1 MDYAAK
7 YYKNA
12 SASNKKKFNELVS
25 DLRIDMSL
33 ESAVSEGLRQMQQQT
48 KSTAG
53 GGISKNSTG
62 GFINMKDYYKG
73 MV

>member
-12 SASNKKKFNELVS
+12 SPANKKKFNSLVS

-33 ESAVSEGLRQMQQQT
+33 ESAVSEGLRQMQQEIKT
-48 KSTAG
+48 TSG
-53 GGISKNSTG
+53 GKKFNTG

-73 MV
+73 ML

>member
-12 SASNKKKFNELVS
+12 SPANKKKFNALVS

-33 ESAVSEGLRQMQQQT
+33 DSAVSEGLRQMRQEIKT
-48 KSTAG
+48 TSG
-53 GGISKNSTG
+53 GKKFNTG

-73 MV
+73 MI

>member
-12 SASNKKKFNELVS
+12 SPANKKKFNSLVS

-53 GGISKNSTG
+53 GGISKHYTG

-73 MV
+73 ML

>member
-12 SASNKKKFNELVS
+12 SPANKKKFNKLVS

-33 ESAVSEGLRQMQQQT
+33 DSAVSEGLRQMQQEIKT
-48 KSTAG
+48 TSG
-53 GGISKNSTG
+53 GKKFNTG

-73 MV
+73 ML

>member
-12 SASNKKKFNELVS
+12 SPANKKKFNSLVS

-33 ESAVSEGLRQMQQQT
+33 DSAISEGLRQMRQEIKT
-48 KSTAG
+48 TSG
-53 GGISKNSTG
+53 GKKFNTG

-73 MV
+73 ML

>member
-1 MDYAAK
+1 MDYASK

-12 SASNKKKFNELVS
+12 SPANKKKFNSLVS

-33 ESAVSEGLRQMQQQT
+33 ESAVSEGLRQMQQEIKT
-48 KSTAG
+48 TSG
-53 GGISKNSTG
+53 GKKFNTG

-73 MV
+73 ML

>member
-12 SASNKKKFNELVS
+12 SPANKKKFNSLVS

-33 ESAVSEGLRQMQQQT
+33 DSAVSEGLRQMQQEIKT
-48 KSTAG
+48 TSG
-53 GGISKNSTG
+53 GKKFNTG

-73 MV
+73 ML